1 MAICQPSA
9 KRNMTRYNDTSGA
22 ESVQLATVELPDLY
36 VGAEFLSEGLVYFNK
51 LVLTR
56 VELYL
61 SYSLYNLYNN

>member
-1 MAICQPSA
+1 
-9 KRNMTRYNDTSGA
+9 MTRYNDTSGA